1 MMSMLETFPESV
13 KEVCGMEICTI
24 RDVARR
30 AGVAVSTVSRV
41 LNGKKDVSE
50 ATRKRVLEVV
60 EAFGYV
66 QNGNARFLKQDR
78 SEFAVIIVRG
88 RRSVFLSDAAER
100 MLAYAQGGKTPFFTE
115 YIDETDDEF
124 DVMRH
129 LYAQKRAGAFIFLGS
144 RLDERCEAVRAMGV
158 PCVFATVDATV
169 RDFGCASSVSID
181 DRAAACAVMNGL
193 IEKGHKRI
201 AIFGGNPEGDD
212 PIARR
217 YQGAVESIS
226 SHGMAFDPQELFCQ
240 VRFSLDGAYE
250 SAKAYF
256 ASHPDVT
263 AVFAM
268 SDTIAAGVIRALHDL
283 GRAVPQDVSV
293 AGFDGTQMAK
303 YFIPSI
309 ATVSQPVE
317 DIARE
322 SVALLLELI
331 AGGDARHV
339 TVDYRLVDGESVAAR
354 K

>member
-1 MMSMLETFPESV
+1 M
-13 KEVCGMEICTI
+13 EVYTI

-88 RRSVFLSDAAER
+88 RRSVFLSDVAER
-100 MLAYAQGGKTPFFTE
+100 MLAHAQDVNIPMFTE
-115 YIDETDDEF
+115 YIDEAADEF
-124 DVMRH
+124 DVMRQF
-129 LYAQKRAGAFIFLGS
+129 YAQKRAGAFVFLGS

-158 PCVFATVDATV
+158 PSVFATVDATA

-181 DRAAACAVMNGL
+181 DRAAACAVIDSL
-193 IEKGHKRI
+193 IEKGHRKI
-201 AIFGGNPEGDD
+201 AIFGGSMEGDD

-217 YQGAVESIS
+217 YQGAAESFAL
-226 SHGMAFDPQELFCQ
+226 HGIAFDPAQSFRE
-240 VRFSLDGAYE
+240 VRFSMEGGYE
-250 SAKAYF
+250 CAKAYF
-256 ASHPDVT
+256 AEHPEVT
-263 AVFAM
+263 ALFAM
-268 SDTIAAGVIRALHDL
+268 SDAIAAGAIRALHDL
-283 GRAVPQDVSV
+283 GRSVPEEVAV
-293 AGFDGTQMAK
+293 AGFDGTQMAR

-322 SVALLLELI
+322 SVALLRELMD
-331 AGGDARHV
+331 GGDARHV
-339 TVDYRLVDGESVAAR
+339 TVDYRLVDGESVSAQ

>member
-1 MMSMLETFPESV
+1 M
-13 KEVCGMEICTI
+13 EVYTI

-60 EAFGYV
+60 EECGYV

-88 RRSVFLSDAAER
+88 RRSVFLSDVAER
-100 MLAYAQGGKTPFFTE
+100 VLAYAQNREIPMFTE
-115 YIDETDDEF
+115 YIDEADDEF
-124 DVMRH
+124 DMMRQ
-129 LYAQKRAGAFIFLGS
+129 LYAQKRAGAFVFLGS
-144 RLDERCEAVRAMGV
+144 RLDDRCEAVRAMGV
-158 PCVFATVDATV
+158 PCVFATVDAAA

-181 DRAAACAVMNGL
+181 DSAAACAVMDGL
-193 IEKGHKRI
+193 LQKGHRHI

-217 YQGAVESIS
+217 YQGAAQSVA
-226 SHGMAFDPQELFCQ
+226 SHGVAFDPAHAFRE
-240 VRFSLDGAYE
+240 VRFSMEGGYE
-250 SAKAYF
+250 CAKAYF
-256 ASHPDVT
+256 TEHPEVT

-268 SDTIAAGVIRALHDL
+268 SDAIAAGVIRALHEL
-283 GRAVPQDVSV
+283 GRRVPEDVSV
-293 AGFDGTQMAK
+293 AGFDGTQMAR

-317 DIARE
+317 SIARK
-322 SVALLLELI
+322 SVELLRELMD
-331 AGGDARHV
+331 GGDARHV
-339 TVDYRLVDGESVAAR
+339 TVDYRIVDGESVSV
-354 K
+354 KK